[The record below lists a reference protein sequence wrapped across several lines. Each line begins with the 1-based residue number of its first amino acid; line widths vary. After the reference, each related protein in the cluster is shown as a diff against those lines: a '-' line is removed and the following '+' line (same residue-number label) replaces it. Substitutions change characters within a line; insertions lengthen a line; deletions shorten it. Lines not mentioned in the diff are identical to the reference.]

1 MSWTMVQSSK
11 DNGPNTA
18 LDTDVAFKSGKMAQ
32 NMKATGATTWPT
44 AKED

>member
-11 DNGPNTA
+11 DNGQNTA
-18 LDTDVAFKSGKMAQ
+18 LDMDAASKSGKMAQ